1 MRSRSDVTNNYK
13 GPLIIAL
20 QWYPQII
27 IYVAVFVI
35 LELYDAMV

>member
-1 MRSRSDVTNNYK
+1 MRSGSDITNNYK
-13 GPLIIAL
+13 GPLTIAL
-20 QWYPQII
+20 RKYPQLV